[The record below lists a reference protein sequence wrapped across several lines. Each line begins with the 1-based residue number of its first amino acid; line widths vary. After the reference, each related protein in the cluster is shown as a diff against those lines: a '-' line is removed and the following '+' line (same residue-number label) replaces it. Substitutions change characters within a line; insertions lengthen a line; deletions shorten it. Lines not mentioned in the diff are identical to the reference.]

1 MIELGS
7 SSGAANGERRLW
19 NIIWK
24 ARVPQKIRIFAWRA
38 ATQSLAVQVNRVKH
52 HQTTIGLCS
61 ICGVEDESVFHALV
75 SCPKARALRL
85 AVREVWNLLDEVV
98 FNFTGP
104 NWLLVL
110 LDQVRPPVHEQ
121 IIFMFWRAWHLRNDL
136 IFGKGKEKMSDS
148 VRFIQNYWTSF
159 SSCHPN
165 VKMEISIK
173 GKERVDGL
181 NFTNDMRKNLVTWQ
195 APATE
200 IIKTN
205 VDASYVEALRAAS
218 VGVVARNH
226 TGEVIISSWDYIG
239 VCNSAEEAELRA
251 TLAGLYI
258 GITLH
263 KAIILET
270 DCSFVASFL
279 RNDLLDRSP
288 LVDLKIEALNLAK
301 MMINCKI
308 SKINRTANRVAHEIA
323 KFSFDNRSDG
333 VLLNSVPP
341 CVADFVTDD
350 CMNILS

>member
-1 MIELGS
+1 M
-7 SSGAANGERRLW
+7 
-19 NIIWK
+19 
-24 ARVPQKIRIFAWRA
+24 
-38 ATQSLAVQVNRVKH
+38 AVQVNRVKH

-85 AVREVWNLLDEVV
+85 AVREVWNLPDEVV

-104 NWLLVL
+104 DWLLVL
-110 LDQVRPPVHEQ
+110 LDQVRPPVREQ

-136 IFGKGKEKMSDS
+136 IFGKGKEKISDS

-200 IIKTN
+200 IIKIN

-239 VCNSAEEAELRA
+239 VCNTAEEAELRA

-288 LVDLKIEALNLAK
+288 LVDLKIEALSLAK
-301 MMINCKI
+301 MMIHCKI

-323 KFSFDNRSDG
+323 KYSFDNRSDG

-341 CVADFVTDD
+341 CVADFVADD